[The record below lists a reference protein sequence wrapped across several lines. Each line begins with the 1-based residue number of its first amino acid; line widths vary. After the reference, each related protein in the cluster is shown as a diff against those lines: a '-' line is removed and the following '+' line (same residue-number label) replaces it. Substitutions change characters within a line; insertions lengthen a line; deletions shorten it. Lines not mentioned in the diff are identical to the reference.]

1 MSEHSVAETKNKL
14 SELINRAE
22 KGEDVVITRHG
33 HPVARITPVARTK
46 ALQPSRRR
54 LTAKDFEWWD
64 KHRVKPKKPINAAK
78 LIRQMRDEG
87 F

>member
-1 MSEHSVAETKNKL
+1 MSEHSVAETKNRL

-33 HPVARITPVARTK
+33 TPVVRITPIARTK
-46 ALQPSRRR
+46 PFQPAPRRM
-54 LTAKDFEWWD
+54 TAKDLEWLD
-64 KHRVKPKKPINAAK
+64 KRRVKPRKPINAAK